1 MADKRILICAP
12 NGPRKM
18 KADHPAVPLTP
29 QELALCAEEVLA
41 AGASILHLHI
51 RDDAGGH
58 SLSVPR
64 YREAVAA
71 IRDRVGDG
79 LVIQATTEAVGMY
92 DRIAQ
97 MQVVKELKPEAVS
110 LAVRELFP
118 EDTSVQE
125 CRDFSLWMQ
134 DEGVWPQ
141 YILYDDADTARLE
154 ALCEA
159 GAVQEAPF
167 VLKVVGK
174 KGDTSH
180 ALTDT
185 DFDFVSRLEALGS
198 TWAACGF
205 GKAENHLAGPV
216 MKSGGHLRVGFEN
229 NLHLMDGRTAKNN
242 AALVAQNASAFENG
256 GHKISTAKEVRARF
270 GLRR

>member
-1 MADKRILICAP
+1 MTEKRILICAP

-18 KADHPAVPLTP
+18 KADHPAVPHTP
-29 QELALCAEEVLA
+29 QELALCADEVLA

-51 RDDAGGH
+51 RDEAGGH
-58 SLSVPR
+58 SLSVAR
-64 YREAVAA
+64 YREAIAA
-71 IRDRVGDG
+71 IRDRVGDR
-79 LVIQATTEAVGMY
+79 LVIQATTEAVGLY
-92 DRIAQ
+92 DRMEQ
-97 MQVVKELKPEAVS
+97 MQVVMELKPEAVS

-118 EDTSVQE
+118 EGTSVEE

-159 GAVQEAPF
+159 GAVGVNPF

-180 ALTDT
+180 VLSDS
-185 DFDFVSRLEALGS
+185 DFDFVSRLDALGS
-198 TWAACGF
+198 EWAACGF
-205 GKAENHLAGPV
+205 GKAENHLAGPI
-216 MKSGGHLRVGFEN
+216 MKYGGHLRVGFEN

-256 GHKISTAKEVRARF
+256 GFILTTAKEVRARF
-270 GLRR
+270 SL